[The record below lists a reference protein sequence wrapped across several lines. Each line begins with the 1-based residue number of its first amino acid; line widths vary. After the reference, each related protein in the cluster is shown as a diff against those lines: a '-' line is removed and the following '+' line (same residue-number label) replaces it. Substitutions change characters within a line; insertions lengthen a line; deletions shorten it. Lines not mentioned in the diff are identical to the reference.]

1 MAFQKESLYRLNGW
15 KLKEEVYGF
24 MQQKRRKNILN
35 FKGKSKS
42 GQATTFIVLGLVIVA
57 VIVLLSYAR
66 SQFLFGP
73 VSIDKL
79 NQVGLEPI
87 RDHIEECVEDVAP
100 DYFERIGVQGG
111 YLSTPV
117 DTFRKVGGESVSYLC
132 YNMENVPTCYNRY
145 LTLGGM
151 ESQLSQAI
159 KEGLSSCINL
169 KGFAKGA
176 TLTVGSLNVEVDIG
190 DYQSIVEVN
199 MPVKIQKGDLSV
211 EEGDFSTTLEVPL
224 GALYGVSRDIIEV
237 ETSVGEFDQLG
248 YMLIHQGQVE
258 IDKQRP
264 YPDKLY
270 ILETRD
276 DDYIFQ
282 FFIQGEPA

>member
-1 MAFQKESLYRLNGW
+1 
-15 KLKEEVYGF
+15 
-24 MQQKRRKNILN
+24 MQQKRSKNVLS
-35 FKGKSKS
+35 FEGKSKR

-57 VIVLLSYAR
+57 VVVLLGYAR

-87 RDHIEECVEDVAP
+87 SDHIEECVSDIAP
-100 DYFERIGVQGG
+100 EYFERIGIQGG

-132 YNMENVPTCYNRY
+132 YNMEGVPTCYNRY
-145 LTLGGM
+145 LTLSEM
-151 ESQLSQAI
+151 ENQLSQAI
-159 KEGLSSCINL
+159 REGLSSCINL

-176 TLTVGSLNVEVDIG
+176 TLTVGSLDVNVDIG
-190 DYQSIVEVN
+190 EYSSIVSVQ

-211 EEGDFSTTLEVPL
+211 EEHDFSTTLDIPL
-224 GALYGVSRDIIEV
+224 GALYGVSRDIIEL
-237 ETSVGEFDQLG
+237 ETTIGEFDQLA
-248 YMLIHQGQVE
+248 YMLLHKGQYV
-258 IDKQRP
+258 IDKKRP

-270 ILETRD
+270 ISKIKD

-282 FFIQGEPA
+282 FFIQGESS

>member
-1 MAFQKESLYRLNGW
+1 MRE
-15 KLKEEVYGF
+15 
-24 MQQKRRKNILN
+24 KRRENIFN
-35 FKGKSKS
+35 FEGKSKR

-57 VIVLLSYAR
+57 VIVILGYAR

-87 RDHIEECVEDVAP
+87 KDHVTECVEEVAP
-100 DYFERIGVQGG
+100 DYFERIGIQGG
-111 YLSTPV
+111 YLATPV

-132 YNMENVPTCYNRY
+132 YNMEDVPTCYNRY
-145 LTLGGM
+145 LTLGEM
-151 ESQLSQAI
+151 ETQLSSAI
-159 KEGLSSCINL
+159 REGLSSCINL

-176 TLTVGSLNVEVDIG
+176 TLTVGALNVEVDIG
-190 DYQSIVEVN
+190 DYQSIVDVK
-199 MPVKIQKGDLSV
+199 MPVKIQKGELSV

-237 ETSVGEFDQLG
+237 ETSVGEFDQLA
-248 YMLIHQGQVE
+248 YMLIHKGQFT
-258 IDKQRP
+258 IDKKRP

-270 ILETRD
+270 MLKTKD

-282 FFIQGEPA
+282 FFVQGEPS